1 MTSSQSPSSELSS
14 IGILADPL
22 VVNGVDKNDP
32 DGHVPLELLLKGTLI
47 IIPLW
52 ADPGIND
59 QLVVTWL
66 QGNFQTIIFDDVLR
80 ARINDPYIEVPL
92 SPQQMSMDGIAF
104 VQYRVWKRGG
114 GNSDDSPLRKLTI
127 DHTPLLVMKEPKFPH
142 ATLWGYLNNNTVP
155 PLTQGVIVFVPPGR
169 NIALVDDVNE
179 VHWTGYSSLNGS
191 GNPVQG
197 TEGVWSKQL
206 NSNDIERGYS
216 QTIPFE
222 KYVRPLIDNDSA
234 VVVCRLFRGSRLI
247 AESKKGLVK
256 IDRVTPGENGPYGL
270 GVSSFGIQGVSKM
283 KYEMLP
289 PILRLMSAR
298 SGVLSVDASVD
309 KLADD
314 SIPVSVLDSGTIIF
328 KANNFAD
335 PQDGDEIDVHFKV
348 VGGTDTV
355 AGTFRLGAAAGRQ
368 YPVEL
373 EVDASLFPEQ
383 PTPAAPTRYEVRY
396 ELFKGGGGNADDSNV
411 IEFVIDRTAPFEV
424 KTPARRKNK
433 PTPAVTI
440 SNPPAAPGRIVDEA
454 WMTANPKLL
463 CIVPVAYP
471 LRRLDDE
478 LRYFLSSGTTV
489 VEVFKGAIPT
499 TGAFEVDTAELRKL
513 PNLTRVSHSY
523 EWQDLP
529 GNLSLRSDAAPVFDL
544 RLAQDPVLLPPQ
556 VPKTDPDQS
565 IPLYLDDFVAGA
577 PPVLAVVRQPLHG
590 IATDEITL
598 IVEDA
603 ADPTVFVE
611 FGPLPLGTADLNF
624 TLDYAKLAT
633 LFATATDP
641 KEVKIWYEHVRA
653 GKIVDAPGI
662 FIYLDFVHAGPTNPD
677 LPDLINPDL
686 DLVTVTGASN
696 TDNTILPGDRDKPG
710 KIKVPAW
717 FGLPAIVGGEHIE
730 FYIDGKIAGEFKPF
744 GGETE
749 FEAGVEA
756 AFLEALPTGTV
767 EAYWTIK
774 FAGSDKNII
783 KSRLQSV
790 VVNARKI
797 PLKDPTIR
805 VRSRD
810 EIACYAMDNATT
822 NWTLAV
828 TIPKDPVNLPTG
840 KNITV
845 YFAGVTDITGA
856 TEVPGTRD
864 SQPYTIKA
872 AGTPDIAQVGTAA
885 KFKLNQPVQGA
896 VAFGKYWYETDIG
909 GVQTS
914 DPVVK
919 SFDIINT
926 SFDYCDRLP
935 APPAP

>member
-1 MTSSQSPSSELSS
+1 MTSSQSPSSGLSS

-22 VVNGVDKNDP
+22 IVNGVDKNDP

-66 QGNFQTIIFDDVLR
+66 QGNFETTLFDDTLR
-80 ARINDPYIEVPL
+80 ARINDPFIEVPL

-104 VQYRVWKRGG
+104 VQYKVWKRGG

-127 DHTPLLVMKEPKFPH
+127 DHTPLLMMEEPEFPH

-155 PLTQGVIVFVPPGR
+155 PLTQGVTVFVPPSR
-169 NIALVDDVNE
+169 NIALAEDVNE

-247 AESKKGLVK
+247 AESSKGLVK
-256 IDRVTPGENGPYGL
+256 IDRVIPGENGPYGL
-270 GVSSFGIQGVSKM
+270 SVSSFGIQGVSKM

-298 SGVLSVDASVD
+298 SGILVVEASVD

-314 SIPVSVLDSGTIIF
+314 SIPISVLDSGKIIF
-328 KANNFAD
+328 KADNFAD
-335 PQDGDEIDVHFKV
+335 PQDNDEVDVYLKV
-348 VGGTDTV
+348 AGGGETQ
-355 AGTFRLGAAAGRQ
+355 AGTFKLGLAVGRV

-383 PTPAAPTRYEVRY
+383 ATPAAPTRYEVRY
-396 ELFKGGGGNADDSNV
+396 EIFKGGQGNSDDSNV
-411 IEFVIDRTAPFEV
+411 IEFVIDRTAPYEV

-440 SNPPAAPGRIVDEA
+440 SNLPAAPARIVDEA
-454 WMTANPKLL
+454 WMTANPKLS
-463 CIVPVAYP
+463 CTVPVTYL

-489 VEVFKGAIPT
+489 LEVFKGAVPA
-499 TGAFEVDTAELRKL
+499 TGMFEVDTAELRKL
-513 PNLTRVSHSY
+513 PNLTRVSHLY

-529 GNLSLRSDAAPVFDL
+529 GNLSARSDAAPVFDL

-556 VPKTDPDQS
+556 VPRTDPNQS

-577 PPVLAVVRQPLHG
+577 PPVLAVVRQPQHG
-590 IATDEITL
+590 IATDLIKL

-603 ADPTVFVE
+603 ADPTVFAE
-611 FGPLPLGTADLNF
+611 FGPLPLGTADVNF

-641 KEVKIWYEHVRA
+641 KEVRVWYEHVRD
-653 GKIVDAPGI
+653 GKTIDQPGI
-662 FIYLDFVHAGPTNPD
+662 FIYLDFVHAGPTNPE

-686 DLVTVTGASN
+686 DLVTVTGASL
-696 TDNTILPGDRDKPG
+696 TDNIILPGDRDKPG

-717 FGLPAIVGGEHIE
+717 FGLPNIAGGEHIE
-730 FYIDGKIAGEFKPF
+730 FYIDGKFAGEFKPF

-749 FEAGVEA
+749 FEAIVPD
-756 AFLEALPTGTV
+756 AFIQALPTGTV
-767 EAYWTIK
+767 KAYWTIK
-774 FAGSDKNII
+774 FLGSDKNII
-783 KSRLQSV
+783 QSNSRDV
-790 VVNARKI
+790 IVNAQKI

-805 VRSRD
+805 IRSRD
-810 EIACYAMDNATT
+810 EIACFAMDNATT

-828 TIPKDPVNLPTG
+828 TIPKDPVNLPPG

-845 YFAGVTDITGA
+845 YFAGVTDITGL

-864 SQPYTIKA
+864 SQPYTIKP
-872 AGTPDIAQVGTAA
+872 AGTADVAQVGTAD
-885 KFKLNQPVQGA
+885 KFKLNQPLRGA
-896 VAFGKYWYETDIG
+896 VAFGKFWYETDIG
-909 GVQTS
+909 GIQTS
-914 DPVVK
+914 IQVVK

-935 APPAP
+935 APAAL

>member
-1 MTSSQSPSSELSS
+1 MTSSQSPSLGLSS

-22 VVNGVDKNDP
+22 IVNGVDKNDP
-32 DGHVPLELLLKGTLI
+32 DGHLPLELLLKGTLI
-47 IIPLW
+47 IVPLW

-66 QGNFQTIIFDDVLR
+66 QGDFSTIIFDDVLR
-80 ARINDPYIEVPL
+80 ARVNDPVIEVPL

-127 DHTPLLVMKEPKFPH
+127 DHTPLLLMEEPEFPH

-155 PLTQGVIVFVPPGR
+155 PLTQGVIVFVPHSR

-179 VHWTGYSSLNGS
+179 VHWRGYSSLNGS

-206 NSNDIERGYS
+206 NSNDVERGYS

-270 GVSSFGIQGVSKM
+270 SVSSFGIQGVSKM

-298 SGVLSVDASVD
+298 SGTLVVDASVD

-314 SIPVSVLDSGTIIF
+314 SIPVSVLDSGKIIF

-335 PQDGDEIDVHFKV
+335 PQDNDEIDVHFNV
-348 VGGTDTV
+348 VGGPDKT
-355 AGTFRLGAAAGRQ
+355 AGTFKLGAAAGRQ

-373 EVDASLFPEQ
+373 EVDASLFPEEL
-383 PTPAAPTRYEVRY
+383 TPAAPTRYEVRY
-396 ELFKGGGGNADDSNV
+396 EIFKGGGGTSDDSNV
-411 IEFVIDRTAPFEV
+411 ITFVIDRTAPYEV

-440 SNPPAAPGRIVDEA
+440 SNLPAAPARIVDET

-463 CIVPVAYP
+463 CTVPVAYP

-478 LRYFLSSGTTV
+478 LRYFLSSGNTV
-489 VEVFKGAIPT
+489 VEVFKGEVPPT
-499 TGAFEVDTAELRKL
+499 GVFEVSTAELRKL
-513 PNLTRVSHSY
+513 PNLTRVSHLY

-529 GNLSLRSDAAPVFDL
+529 GNLSLRSDAAPIFDL

-556 VPKTDPDQS
+556 VSKTDPNQS
-565 IPLYLDDFVAGA
+565 IPLYLDDFVAGV
-577 PPVLAVVRQPLHG
+577 PPVLAVVKQPLHG
-590 IATDEITL
+590 IATDEIKL
-598 IVEDA
+598 IIEDA

-611 FGPLPLGTADLNF
+611 FDPLPLGTADVSF
-624 TLDYAKLAT
+624 TLDYAKLAE
-633 LFATATDP
+633 LFGSATES
-641 KEVKIWYEHVRA
+641 KEVKVWYEHVRD
-653 GKIVDAPGI
+653 GKILDGPGI
-662 FIYLDFVHAGPTNPD
+662 FIDLDFVHAGPTNPD
-677 LPDLINPDL
+677 LPDLTNPDL
-686 DLVTVTGASN
+686 ALVTVTGASN

-710 KIKVPAW
+710 KVKVPVW
-717 FGLPAIVGGEHIE
+717 FDFPAVANGEEID
-730 FYIDGKIAGEFKPF
+730 FYIDGTFAGNFKPF

-749 FEAGVEA
+749 FSADIEAL
-756 AFLEALPTGTV
+756 FLGALPTATV
-767 EAYWTIK
+767 KAYYTVK
-774 FAGSDKNII
+774 RAGSDKNII
-783 KSRLQSV
+783 KSRERDV
-790 VVNARKI
+790 VINARKV
-797 PLKDPTIR
+797 LLQVPTIR
-805 VRSRD
+805 IRSRD
-810 EIACYAMDNATT
+810 EIACFAMDTATT
-822 NWTLAV
+822 NWKLAV
-828 TIPKDPVNLPTG
+828 TIPKDPVNLPQG
-840 KNITV
+840 KSVTV
-845 YFAGVTDITGA
+845 FFAGVTDITGA

-864 SQPYTIKA
+864 S
-872 AGTPDIAQVGTAA
+872 
-885 KFKLNQPVQGA
+885 
-896 VAFGKYWYETDIG
+896 
-909 GVQTS
+909 
-914 DPVVK
+914 VVY
-919 SFDIINT
+919 S
-926 SFDYCDRLP
+926 
-935 APPAP
+935 